1 VAGLHQAGATTSEV
15 KVPEAV
21 VTTVEEGATG
31 GVSSVT
37 GRIMGAEVV
46 AEVAQHVELMSVTR
60 GLTMLDMLVVVVA
73 AQQLL
78 VHLQNEGQHSCCTSL
93 ESVVPWPS
101 DCFEVGIE
109 LHQLVEF
116 GITRKDWIQIMR
128 VPVLDHYFCRQQ
140 KRKK

>member
-1 VAGLHQAGATTSEV
+1 MHQAGATTSEV

-37 GRIMGAEVV
+37 GRITGAEVV

-78 VHLQNEGQHSCCTSL
+78 VHLQNEGQHI
-93 ESVVPWPS
+93 VVARLLRVS
-101 DCFEVGIE
+101 
-109 LHQLVEF
+109 F
-116 GITRKDWIQIMR
+116 GGPQI
-128 VPVLDHYFCRQQ
+128 VL
-140 KRKK
+140 KLA

>member
-1 VAGLHQAGATTSEV
+1 MHQAGATTSEV

-37 GRIMGAEVV
+37 GRIMVAEVV
-46 AEVAQHVELMSVTR
+46 AEVAQHVELMSATR

-78 VHLQNEGQHSCCTSL
+78 VPLQNEGQHSCCTSL
-93 ESVVPWPS
+93 ESVWWPS
-101 DCFEVGIE
+101 DYFEVGIE
-109 LHQLVEF
+109 LHQLVEC
-116 GITRKDWIQIMR
+116 GITRKAWIQIIR